1 MMRLFEGFDA
11 CPARVAF
18 MVDGAA
24 VTYGELDRRSAGYA
38 AALSDLGVVAG
49 DRVAVQS
56 GSSTQLL
63 VALLGHLRSG
73 VIHVPINTRYR
84 AEEITHILTDSGAS
98 LVLFDQEAAAGQ
110 VAETLGCP
118 SIAMEALP
126 SSPPGAPPEPPSGDL
141 TAMLIY
147 TSGTTG
153 RAKGVALSL
162 SALTANIGATTKL
175 WRWSAV
181 DHLILSLPLFHV
193 HGLGLGVL
201 GTLLNQMTAT
211 IHPRFDAAQVVA
223 AVAQGGTIFMGVPT
237 MYTRL
242 IAHLKSDR
250 EALQC
255 VREARLFTSGSAA
268 LPASAHAAFERLTGH
283 RILERYGMS
292 ETGFTLSNPYD
303 GPRRAGTVGQAV
315 PGYLVRVV
323 DDAGEAAARGD
334 SGEVWVRG
342 DGMMR
347 GYWGQPEVTEAAF
360 TDGWFRT
367 GDVAILDAEG
377 YHRILG
383 RRSADIIKSGGFKIS
398 ALEIEDVLLR
408 HPAVREAAVL
418 GLPDAEWGERI
429 EAALVVDPTLDFEVD
444 ALLKLAREHLADY
457 KCPRRV
463 HIMESLPR
471 NALGKLQKHRL
482 KELLAVDE

>member
-1 MMRLFEGFDA
+1 MMTLFEGFEA
-11 CPARVAF
+11 CPDRVAF
-18 MVDGAA
+18 MLGDDAL
-24 VTYGELDRRSAGYA
+24 TYGELDRRSRRYA
-38 AALSDLGVVAG
+38 AGLAARGVSPG

-56 GSSTQLL
+56 GSSRDLL
-63 VALLGHLRSG
+63 IALLGHLRSG

-84 AEEITHILTDSGAS
+84 AEEIAHILSDSGAA
-98 LVLFDQEAAAGQ
+98 LVLYDEGAAAGE
-110 VAETLGCP
+110 VATTMGCP
-118 SIAMEALP
+118 SVSLASLP
-126 SSPPGAPPEPPSGDL
+126 SSEVAMPDATGDDA

-153 RAKGVALSL
+153 RSKGVALSL
-162 SALTANIGATTKL
+162 SALTANIGATTGL
-175 WRWSAV
+175 WRWSPS
-181 DHLILSLPLFHV
+181 DHLILTLPLFHV

-211 IHPRFDAAQVVA
+211 IFPKFDAGEVVDA
-223 AVAQGGTIFMGVPT
+223 MARGGTIFMGVPT
-237 MYTRL
+237 MYARL
-242 IAHLKSDR
+242 LAFLEDHASSQTSLS
-250 EALQC
+250 EM
-255 VREARLFTSGSAA
+255 RLFTSGSAA
-268 LPASAHAAFERLTGH
+268 LPASSHAAFEALTGH

-303 GPRRAGTVGQAV
+303 RERRAGTVGQAV
-315 PGYLVRVV
+315 PGYTVRIV
-323 DDAGEAAARGD
+323 DEAGETCPVNEP
-334 SGEVWVRG
+334 GEIWVRG

-367 GDVAILDAEG
+367 GDVALLDPEG

-418 GLPDAEWGERI
+418 GLPDPEWGERI
-429 EAALVVDPTLDFEVD
+429 EAVVVVDPAHPFQPQ
-444 ALLKLAREHLADY
+444 ALRDLARDQLAAY
-457 KCPRRV
+457 KCPRDV
-463 HIMESLPR
+463 HVMAELPR

-482 KELLAVDE
+482 KERLLVDE